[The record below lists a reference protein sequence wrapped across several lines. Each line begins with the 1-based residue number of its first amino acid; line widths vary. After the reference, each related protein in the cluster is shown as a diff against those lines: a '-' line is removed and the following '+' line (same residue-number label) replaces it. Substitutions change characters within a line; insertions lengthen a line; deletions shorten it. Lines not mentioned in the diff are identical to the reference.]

1 MAKSRLKLNSN
12 TTAAEVAKQINY
24 VYSDECMFISH
35 FTFQISH
42 FTTQLN

>member
-24 VYSDECMFISH
+24 VCSYECMFISH
-35 FTFQISH
+35 FDA
-42 FTTQLN
+42 QLN